1 MSVLARIF
9 VVMGIWRRARLGA
22 EVDGYLR
29 GHAAGQIKAESDAT
43 LIRDYLLAILDDH
56 HNDRERFSDE
66 RLEEASKILASAG
79 ANAFYWMTD
88 IAANMVELSVAQI
101 NGIPTNVNAEL
112 SAPVSAADIVK
123 TVVRTKPL

>member
-1 MSVLARIF
+1 
-9 VVMGIWRRARLGA
+9 MGIWRRARLGA

-43 LIRDYLLAILDDH
+43 LIRNYLLAILDDH

-66 RLEEASKILASAG
+66 RLEEASNILASAG
-79 ANAFYWMTD
+79 PNAFYWMTD

-112 SAPVSAADIVK
+112 QAPVSAVDIVK